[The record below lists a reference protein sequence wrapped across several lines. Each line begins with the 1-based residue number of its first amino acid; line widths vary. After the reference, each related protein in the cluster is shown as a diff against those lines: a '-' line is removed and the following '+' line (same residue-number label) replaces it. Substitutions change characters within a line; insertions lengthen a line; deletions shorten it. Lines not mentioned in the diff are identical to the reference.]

1 MAIEMQTLEKKKKNA
16 IDLLIT
22 MIIDELAEDMQVRAT
37 ELLPRFMTSNT
48 GRLLYEE
55 ESKLWWNGP
64 SDIAEMFKNE
74 IGKRTHG
81 DDFDKI
87 Q

>member
-1 MAIEMQTLEKKKKNA
+1 
-16 IDLLIT
+16 
-22 MIIDELAEDMQVRAT
+22 
-37 ELLPRFMTSNT
+37 MTSNT

-74 IGKRTHG
+74 IGKQTHG